1 MATGRTVGAGLLT
14 EKDRKILELANK
26 ISNTLKECLVND
38 DKNNFMDEYG
48 KISFTRD
55 AGTGQ
60 GGGKLQRDALTT
72 RGRQGKAPYSNRN
85 LRWHPLILSYNKP
98 NYAREIDNI
107 RVEGNNPYTLIFQI
121 DGKEYRPE
129 EVYKLSEP
137 PYVALPKHWEPHI
150 ETLKEFTDADWTA
163 NSCLI
168 PAQEYSPWYYSIQSY
183 VVLGITVVKNFYKIA
198 DEFCIEKIKKILGS
212 QDIDSRNLL
221 DEKFISLLKNIEE
234 ISKCPLCLRYLNEK
248 PAGLQGST
256 REKTFQPPW
265 RPTKREEGNE
275 ESIQLLHTKPL
286 KESEIRHK
294 PEYVRYG
301 HRWCNISMT
310 DHSIDETLEFMEQI
324 LKAHNKCK

>member
-1 MATGRTVGAGLLT
+1 MATGRTAGAGLLT
-14 EKDRKILELANK
+14 EKDEKILKLAFK
-26 ISNTLKECLVND
+26 ISNTLKDCLVND
-38 DKNNFMDEYG
+38 HKNNFNDEYG
-48 KISFTRD
+48 KISRTRD

-98 NYAREIDNI
+98 NYASEIDNI
-107 RVEGNNPYTLIFQI
+107 RIEGNNPYTLIFQI
-121 DGKEYRPE
+121 DGTEYRPE

-137 PYVALPKHWEPHI
+137 HVALPEHWEPHI
-150 ETLKEFTDADWTA
+150 DTLKKFTDSDWTA

-183 VVLGITVVKNFYKIA
+183 VVLGIAVVTNLYQIA
-198 DEFCIEKIKKILGS
+198 DDSYIKKIIEILRS
-212 QDIDSRNLL
+212 QDIDSSLNLL
-221 DEKFISLLKNIEE
+221 DKNFNLLLEDIEE
-234 ISKCPLCLRYLNEK
+234 ISKCPLCLRYLKEK
-248 PAGLQGST
+248 PAGLPGSN

-286 KESEIRHK
+286 IESEIRHK

-310 DHSIDETLEFMEQI
+310 DHSIDETLDFMEQI